1 MFLSNTKK
9 LNMKINYTTAA
20 ESPNVRFKS
29 LLQLQTLFAI
39 SLLIL
44 TCSTKVNAQENI
56 EVKQY
61 TKPSW
66 MFGVA
71 AGANFNFYRG
81 STYMLN
87 GDFTPPTAFHNGNG
101 VGLFIA
107 PNIEFHRPD
116 SRFGFILQA
125 GYDSRQGNFKEVKTP
140 CNCPADLN
148 TKLSYITIEPSLRF
162 APFKSNFYLYGG
174 PRVAFIQNK
183 SFTYEQGTNPDYPDQ
198 EQNPDVK
205 GDFSAMNK
213 NILSMQ
219 IGLGY
224 DFPLNATTSKTQFV
238 LSPFVSYHPYFGQN
252 PRSVETWNVTTLR
265 AGMVLK
271 FGQGKLI
278 ETPADGQ
285 VTFSVNPPTNVEYVK
300 VVREVFPIRNYVFFN
315 EGSTEIPNRYV
326 LLNKNQVKDFKEDQ
340 VQFYTPKNMSGRSE
354 RQMLV
359 YYNILNILGDRMVKN
374 PSAKITL
381 VGSSEN
387 GRQDGLA
394 MAQNIKTYLVTV
406 FEIKENRIAVEGRE
420 NPEVPSEQIGG
431 TKELGLLREGDRR
444 VSIESNSPELLM
456 EFQSGKNAPLKPIEI
471 VTGNQNSDTDIVFNN
486 KGAEESL
493 KMWSLQIKDEK
504 GKTQNFGPYTEEE
517 ISIPRKTIM
526 GNQPEGD
533 YKIVM
538 TGTTKSGKNINQ
550 ESTMHLVPY
559 VAPTV
564 QESIRFSVIYEFNES
579 KSIAIYDKYLT
590 EIVTPKIPKNATVI
604 ITGHT
609 DVIGEV
615 DHNKNLSLARANDV
629 KSILEKSLAA
639 AGRTDVSFKVRG
651 DGEDEKAA
659 PFENKYP
666 EERFYNRTVI
676 IDIVK

>member
-1 MFLSNTKK
+1 
-9 LNMKINYTTAA
+9 MKTNYTKAIA
-20 ESPNVRFKS
+20 SPNVRFITQ
-29 LLQLQTLFAI
+29 LQLQTLI
-39 SLLIL
+39 VVTLLL
-44 TCSTKVNAQENI
+44 LGFTKVNAQE
-56 EVKQY
+56 EY

-71 AGANFNFYRG
+71 AGANFNFYSG

-87 GDFTPPTAFHNGNG
+87 EGFTPLATFHKGNG
-101 VGLFIA
+101 VGLFLA
-107 PNIEFHRPD
+107 PSIEYHRPD

-125 GYDSRQGNFKEVKTP
+125 GYDSRRGSFDQVMTP
-140 CNCPADLN
+140 CDCPADLE

-174 PRVAFIQNK
+174 PRFAFIQDK
-183 SFTYEQGTNPDYPDQ
+183 SFTYKQGTNPNFPLQ
-198 EQNPDVK
+198 EANPDVK
-205 GDFSAMNK
+205 GDFSDMNK
-213 NILSMQ
+213 NIISMQ

-224 DFPLNATTSKTQFV
+224 DIPLNGTTSKTQFV
-238 LSPFVSYHPYFGQN
+238 LSPYVAYHPYFGQN
-252 PRSVETWNVTTLR
+252 PRDVETWNITTVR
-265 AGMVLK
+265 AGAVLK

-278 ETPADGQ
+278 ETPATGE
-285 VTFSVNPPTNVEYVK
+285 VSFSSTPPTNVATVK

-315 EGSTEIPNRYV
+315 ETSTAIPNRYV
-326 LLNKNQVKDFKEDQ
+326 ILNKSEVKDFKEDQ
-340 VQFYTPKNMSGRSE
+340 VQFKTPNTVSGRSE

-374 PSAKITL
+374 PNTKITL

-387 GRQDGLA
+387 GRQEGIV

-406 FEIKENRIAVEGRE
+406 FEINENRIAVEGRDK
-420 NPEVPSEQIGG
+420 PAVPSEQIGG

-471 VTGNQNSDTDIVFNN
+471 VTGNQNPSNDVIFDV
-486 KGAEESL
+486 KGAEETLSF
-493 KMWSLQIKDEK
+493 WTLQIIDEK
-504 GKTQNFGPYTEEE
+504 GKTQNYGPYTQEQV
-517 ISIPRKTIM
+517 SIPRKTIM
-526 GNQPEGD
+526 GNQPEGN
-533 YKIVM
+533 YKTIM
-538 TGTTKSGKNINQ
+538 TGTTKTGKVINQ
-550 ESTMHLVPY
+550 ESTMLLTPY
-559 VAPTV
+559 VAPVV

-579 KSIAIYDKYLT
+579 KAISIYDKYLT
-590 EIVTPKIPKNATVI
+590 EIVAPKIPQNGTVI

-609 DVIGEV
+609 DIIGEV
-615 DHNKNLSLARANDV
+615 DYNKNLSLARANDV

-639 AGRTDVSFKVRG
+639 SGRTDVKFQVRG
-651 DGEDEKAA
+651 EGENEKLA

-676 IDIVK
+676 IDIIK

>member
-1 MFLSNTKK
+1 
-9 LNMKINYTTAA
+9 MKTNYTKAIA
-20 ESPNVRFKS
+20 SPNVRFITQ
-29 LLQLQTLFAI
+29 LQLQTLI
-39 SLLIL
+39 VVTLLL
-44 TCSTKVNAQENI
+44 LSFTKVNAQE
-56 EVKQY
+56 EY

-71 AGANFNFYRG
+71 AGANFNFYSG

-87 GDFTPPTAFHNGNG
+87 EGFTPLATFHKGNG
-101 VGLFIA
+101 VGLFLA
-107 PNIEFHRPD
+107 PSIEYHRPD

-125 GYDSRQGNFKEVKTP
+125 GYDSRRGSFDQVMTP
-140 CNCPADLN
+140 CDCPADLE

-174 PRVAFIQNK
+174 PRFAFIQDK
-183 SFTYEQGTNPDYPDQ
+183 SFTYKQGTNPNFPLQ
-198 EQNPDVK
+198 EANPDVK
-205 GDFSAMNK
+205 GDFSDMNK
-213 NILSMQ
+213 NIISMQ

-224 DFPLNATTSKTQFV
+224 DIPLNGTTSKTQFV
-238 LSPFVSYHPYFGQN
+238 LSPFVAYHPYFGQN
-252 PRSVETWNVTTLR
+252 PRDVETWNITTVR
-265 AGMVLK
+265 AGAVLK

-278 ETPADGQ
+278 EPPATGE
-285 VTFSVNPPTNVEYVK
+285 VSFSSTPPTNVATVK
-300 VVREVFPIRNYVFFN
+300 VVREVFPLRNYVFFN
-315 EGSTEIPNRYV
+315 ETSTAIPNRYV
-326 LLNKNQVKDFKEDQ
+326 ILNKSEVKDFKEDQ
-340 VQFYTPKNMSGRSE
+340 VQFKTPNTVSGRSE

-374 PSAKITL
+374 PNTKITL

-387 GRQDGLA
+387 GRQEGIV

-406 FEIKENRIAVEGRE
+406 FEINENRIAVEGRDK
-420 NPEVPSEQIGG
+420 PAVPSEQIGG

-471 VTGNQNSDTDIVFNN
+471 VTGNQNPSNDVIFDV
-486 KGAEESL
+486 KGAEETLSF
-493 KMWSLQIKDEK
+493 WTLQIIDEK
-504 GKTQNFGPYTEEE
+504 GKTQNYGPYTQEQV
-517 ISIPRKTIM
+517 SIPRKTIM
-526 GNQPEGD
+526 GNQPEGN
-533 YKIVM
+533 YKTIM
-538 TGTTKSGKNINQ
+538 TGTTKTGKVINQ
-550 ESTMHLVPY
+550 ESTMFLTPY
-559 VAPTV
+559 VAPVV

-579 KSIAIYDKYLT
+579 KAINIYDKYLT
-590 EIVTPKIPKNATVI
+590 EIVAPKIPQNGTVI

-615 DHNKNLSLARANDV
+615 DYNKNLSLARANDV

-639 AGRTDVSFKVRG
+639 SGRTDVKFQVRG
-651 DGEDEKAA
+651 EGENEKLA

-676 IDIVK
+676 IDIIK

>member
-1 MFLSNTKK
+1 
-9 LNMKINYTTAA
+9 MKTNYTKAIA
-20 ESPNVRFKS
+20 SPNVRFITQ
-29 LLQLQTLFAI
+29 LQLQTLI
-39 SLLIL
+39 VVMLLLLSFI
-44 TCSTKVNAQENI
+44 KVNAQE
-56 EVKQY
+56 EY

-71 AGANFNFYRG
+71 AGANFNFYSG

-87 GDFTPPTAFHNGNG
+87 EGFTSLATFHKGNG
-101 VGLFIA
+101 VGLFLA
-107 PNIEFHRPD
+107 PSIEYHRPD

-125 GYDSRQGNFKEVKTP
+125 GYDSRRGSFDQVMTP
-140 CNCPADLN
+140 CDCPADLE

-174 PRVAFIQNK
+174 PRFAFIQDK
-183 SFTYEQGTNPDYPDQ
+183 SFTYKQGTNPNFPLQ
-198 EQNPDVK
+198 EANPDVK
-205 GDFSAMNK
+205 GDFSDMNK
-213 NILSMQ
+213 NIISMQ

-224 DFPLNATTSKTQFV
+224 DIPLNGTTSKTQFV
-238 LSPFVSYHPYFGQN
+238 LSPFVAYHPYFGQN
-252 PRSVETWNVTTLR
+252 PRDVETWNITTVR
-265 AGMVLK
+265 AGAVLK

-278 ETPADGQ
+278 ETPADGE
-285 VTFSVNPPTNVEYVK
+285 VTFTTNPPTNVATVK

-315 EGSTEIPNRYV
+315 ETSTAIPNRYII
-326 LLNKNQVKDFKEDQ
+326 LNKSEVKDFKEDQ
-340 VQFYTPKNMSGRSE
+340 VQFKTPNTVSGRSE

-374 PSAKITL
+374 PNTTITL

-387 GRQDGLA
+387 GRQEGLV

-406 FEIKENRIAVEGRE
+406 FEIKENRIALEGRDK
-420 NPEVPSEQIGG
+420 PAVPSEQIGG

-471 VTGNQNSDTDIVFNN
+471 VTSNQNQSNDVVFDV
-486 KGAEESL
+486 KGAQESL
-493 KMWSLQIKDEK
+493 SFWSLQIKDEK
-504 GKTQNFGPYTEEE
+504 GKTQNYGPYTEEQV
-517 ISIPRKTIM
+517 SIPRATIM

-533 YKIVM
+533 YKVVM
-538 TGTTKSGKNINQ
+538 TGTTKSGKVINQ
-550 ESTMHLVPY
+550 ESTMRLTPY
-559 VAPTV
+559 VAPVV

-579 KSIAIYDKYLT
+579 KAINIYDKYLT
-590 EIVTPKIPKNATVI
+590 EVVAPKIPKNGTVI

-615 DHNKNLSLARANDV
+615 DYNKNLSLARANDV

-639 AGRTDVSFKVRG
+639 SGRTDVKFQVRG
-651 DGEDEKAA
+651 EGENEKLA

>member
-1 MFLSNTKK
+1 
-9 LNMKINYTTAA
+9 MKTNYTKAIA
-20 ESPNVRFKS
+20 SPNVRFITQ
-29 LLQLQTLFAI
+29 LQLQTLI
-39 SLLIL
+39 VVTLLL
-44 TCSTKVNAQENI
+44 LSFTKVNAQE
-56 EVKQY
+56 EY

-71 AGANFNFYRG
+71 AGANFNFYSG

-87 GDFTPPTAFHNGNG
+87 QGFTPLATFHKGNG
-101 VGLFIA
+101 VGLFLA
-107 PNIEFHRPD
+107 PSIEYHRPD

-125 GYDSRQGNFKEVKTP
+125 GYDSRRGSFDQVMTP
-140 CNCPADLN
+140 CDCPADLE

-174 PRVAFIQNK
+174 PRFAFIQDK
-183 SFTYEQGTNPDYPDQ
+183 SFTYKQGTNPNFPLQ
-198 EQNPDVK
+198 EANPDVK
-205 GDFSAMNK
+205 GDFSDMNK
-213 NILSMQ
+213 NIISMQ

-224 DFPLNATTSKTQFV
+224 DIPLNGTTSKTQFV
-238 LSPFVSYHPYFGQN
+238 LSPFVAYHPYFGQN
-252 PRSVETWNVTTLR
+252 PRDVETWNITTVR
-265 AGMVLK
+265 AGAVLK

-278 ETPADGQ
+278 ETPATGE
-285 VTFSVNPPTNVEYVK
+285 VSFSSTPPTNVATVK

-315 EGSTEIPNRYV
+315 ETSTAIPNRYV
-326 LLNKNQVKDFKEDQ
+326 ILNKSEVKDFKEDQ
-340 VQFYTPKNMSGRSE
+340 VQFKTPNTVSGRSE

-374 PSAKITL
+374 PNTKITL

-387 GRQDGLA
+387 GRQEGIV

-406 FEIKENRIAVEGRE
+406 FEINENRIAVEGRDK
-420 NPEVPSEQIGG
+420 PAVPSEQIGG

-471 VTGNQNSDTDIVFNN
+471 VTGNQNPSNDVIFDV
-486 KGAEESL
+486 KGAEETLSF
-493 KMWSLQIKDEK
+493 WTLQIIDEK
-504 GKTQNFGPYTEEE
+504 GKTKNYGPYTQEQV
-517 ISIPRKTIM
+517 SIPRKTIM
-526 GNQPEGD
+526 GNQPEGN
-533 YKIVM
+533 YKTIM
-538 TGTTKSGKNINQ
+538 TGTTKTGKVINQ
-550 ESTMHLVPY
+550 ESTMLLTPY
-559 VAPTV
+559 VAPVV

-579 KSIAIYDKYLT
+579 KAINIYDKYLT
-590 EIVTPKIPKNATVI
+590 EIVAPKIPQNGTVI

-609 DVIGEV
+609 DVIG
-615 DHNKNLSLARANDV
+615 DMNYNKNLSLARANDV

-639 AGRTDVSFKVRG
+639 SGRTDVKFQVRG
-651 DGEDEKAA
+651 EGENEKLA

-676 IDIVK
+676 IDIIK

>member
-1 MFLSNTKK
+1 
-9 LNMKINYTTAA
+9 MKTNYTKAIA
-20 ESPNVRFKS
+20 SPNVRFITQ
-29 LLQLQTLFAI
+29 LQLQTLI
-39 SLLIL
+39 VVTLLL
-44 TCSTKVNAQENI
+44 LSFTKVNAQE
-56 EVKQY
+56 EY

-71 AGANFNFYRG
+71 AGANFNFYSG

-87 GDFTPPTAFHNGNG
+87 EGFTPLATFHKGNG
-101 VGLFIA
+101 VGLFLA
-107 PNIEFHRPD
+107 PSIEYHRPD

-125 GYDSRQGNFKEVKTP
+125 GYDSRRGSFDQVMTP
-140 CNCPADLN
+140 CDCPADLE

-174 PRVAFIQNK
+174 PRFAFIQDK
-183 SFTYEQGTNPDYPDQ
+183 SFTYKQGTNPNFPLQ
-198 EQNPDVK
+198 EANPDVK
-205 GDFSAMNK
+205 GDFSDMNK
-213 NILSMQ
+213 NIISMQ

-224 DFPLNATTSKTQFV
+224 DIPLNGTTSKTQFV
-238 LSPFVSYHPYFGQN
+238 LSPFVAYHPYFGQN
-252 PRSVETWNVTTLR
+252 PRDVETWNITTVR
-265 AGMVLK
+265 AGAVLK

-278 ETPADGQ
+278 ETPATGE
-285 VTFSVNPPTNVEYVK
+285 VSFSSTPPTNVATVK
-300 VVREVFPIRNYVFFN
+300 VVREVFPLRNYVFFN
-315 EGSTEIPNRYV
+315 ETSTAIPNRYV
-326 LLNKNQVKDFKEDQ
+326 ILNKSEVKDFKEDQ
-340 VQFYTPKNMSGRSE
+340 VQFKTPNTVSGRSE

-374 PSAKITL
+374 PNTKITL

-387 GRQDGLA
+387 GRQEGLV

-406 FEIKENRIAVEGRE
+406 FEINENRIAVEGRDK
-420 NPEVPSEQIGG
+420 PAVPSEQIGG

-471 VTGNQNSDTDIVFNN
+471 VTGNQNPSNDVIFDV
-486 KGAEESL
+486 KGAEETLSF
-493 KMWSLQIKDEK
+493 WTLQIIDEK
-504 GKTQNFGPYTEEE
+504 GKTQNYGPYTQEQV
-517 ISIPRKTIM
+517 SIPRKTIM
-526 GNQPEGD
+526 GNQPEGN
-533 YKIVM
+533 YKTIM
-538 TGTTKSGKNINQ
+538 TGTTKTGKVINQ
-550 ESTMHLVPY
+550 ESTMLLTPY
-559 VAPTV
+559 VAPVV

-579 KSIAIYDKYLT
+579 KAISIYDKYLT
-590 EIVTPKIPKNATVI
+590 EIVAPKIPQNGTVI

-615 DHNKNLSLARANDV
+615 DYNKNLSLARANDV

-639 AGRTDVSFKVRG
+639 SGRTDVKFQVRG
-651 DGEDEKAA
+651 EGENEKLA

-676 IDIVK
+676 IDIIK

>member
-1 MFLSNTKK
+1 
-9 LNMKINYTTAA
+9 MKTNYTKAIA
-20 ESPNVRFKS
+20 SPNVRFITQ
-29 LLQLQTLFAI
+29 LQLQTLI
-39 SLLIL
+39 VVTLLL
-44 TCSTKVNAQENI
+44 LSFTKVNAQE
-56 EVKQY
+56 EY

-71 AGANFNFYRG
+71 AGANFNFYSG

-87 GDFTPPTAFHNGNG
+87 EGFTPLATFHKGNG
-101 VGLFIA
+101 VGLFLA
-107 PNIEFHRPD
+107 PSIEYHRPD

-125 GYDSRQGNFKEVKTP
+125 GYDSRRGSFDQVMTP
-140 CNCPADLN
+140 CDCPADLE

-174 PRVAFIQNK
+174 PRFAFIQDK
-183 SFTYEQGTNPDYPDQ
+183 SFTYKQGTNPNFPLQ
-198 EQNPDVK
+198 EANPDVK
-205 GDFSAMNK
+205 GDFSDMNK
-213 NILSMQ
+213 NIISMQ

-224 DFPLNATTSKTQFV
+224 DIPLNGTTSKTQFV
-238 LSPFVSYHPYFGQN
+238 LSPFVAYHPYFGQN
-252 PRSVETWNVTTLR
+252 PRDVETWNITTVR
-265 AGMVLK
+265 AGAVLK

-278 ETPADGQ
+278 ETPATGE
-285 VTFSVNPPTNVEYVK
+285 VSFSSTPPTNVATVK
-300 VVREVFPIRNYVFFN
+300 VVREVFPLRNYVFFN
-315 EGSTEIPNRYV
+315 ETSTAIPNRYV
-326 LLNKNQVKDFKEDQ
+326 ILNKSEVKDFKEDQ
-340 VQFYTPKNMSGRSE
+340 VQFKTPNTVSGRSE

-374 PSAKITL
+374 PNTKITL

-387 GRQDGLA
+387 GRQEGIV

-406 FEIKENRIAVEGRE
+406 FEINENRIAVEGRDK
-420 NPEVPSEQIGG
+420 PAVPSEQIGG

-471 VTGNQNSDTDIVFNN
+471 VTGNQNPSNDVIFDV
-486 KGAEESL
+486 KGAEETLSF
-493 KMWSLQIKDEK
+493 WTLQIIDEK
-504 GKTQNFGPYTEEE
+504 GKTQNYGPYTQEQV
-517 ISIPRKTIM
+517 SIPRKTIM
-526 GNQPEGD
+526 GNQPEGN
-533 YKIVM
+533 YKTIM
-538 TGTTKSGKNINQ
+538 TGTTKTGKVINQ
-550 ESTMHLVPY
+550 ESTMFLTPY
-559 VAPTV
+559 VAPVV

-579 KSIAIYDKYLT
+579 KAINIYDKYLT
-590 EIVTPKIPKNATVI
+590 EIVAPKIPQNGTVI

-615 DHNKNLSLARANDV
+615 DYNKNLSLARANDV

-639 AGRTDVSFKVRG
+639 SGRTDVKFQVRG
-651 DGEDEKAA
+651 EGENEKLA

-676 IDIVK
+676 IDIIK

>member
-1 MFLSNTKK
+1 
-9 LNMKINYTTAA
+9 MKTNYTKAIA
-20 ESPNVRFKS
+20 SPNVRFITQ
-29 LLQLQTLFAI
+29 LQLQTLI
-39 SLLIL
+39 VVTLLL
-44 TCSTKVNAQENI
+44 LSFTKVNAQE
-56 EVKQY
+56 EY

-71 AGANFNFYRG
+71 AGANFNFYSG

-87 GDFTPPTAFHNGNG
+87 EGFTPLATFHKGNG
-101 VGLFIA
+101 VGLFLA
-107 PNIEFHRPD
+107 PSIEYHRPD

-125 GYDSRQGNFKEVKTP
+125 GYDSRRGSFDQVMTP
-140 CNCPADLN
+140 CDCPADLE

-174 PRVAFIQNK
+174 PRFAFIQDK
-183 SFTYEQGTNPDYPDQ
+183 SFTYKQGTNPNFPLQ
-198 EQNPDVK
+198 EANPDVK
-205 GDFSAMNK
+205 GDFSDMNK
-213 NILSMQ
+213 NIISMQ

-224 DFPLNATTSKTQFV
+224 DIPLNGTTSKTQFV
-238 LSPFVSYHPYFGQN
+238 LSPFVAYHPYFGQN
-252 PRSVETWNVTTLR
+252 PRDVETWNITTVR
-265 AGMVLK
+265 AGAVLK

-278 ETPADGQ
+278 ETPATGE
-285 VTFSVNPPTNVEYVK
+285 VSFSSTPPTNVATVK
-300 VVREVFPIRNYVFFN
+300 VVREVFPLRNYVFFN
-315 EGSTEIPNRYV
+315 ETSTAIPNRYV
-326 LLNKNQVKDFKEDQ
+326 ILNKSEVKDFKEDQ
-340 VQFYTPKNMSGRSE
+340 VQFKTPNTVSGRSE

-374 PSAKITL
+374 PNTKITL

-387 GRQDGLA
+387 GRQEGIV

-406 FEIKENRIAVEGRE
+406 FEINENRIAVEGRDK
-420 NPEVPSEQIGG
+420 PAVPSEQVGG

-471 VTGNQNSDTDIVFNN
+471 VTGNQNPSNDVIFDV
-486 KGAEESL
+486 KGAEETLSF
-493 KMWSLQIKDEK
+493 WTLQIIDEK
-504 GKTQNFGPYTEEE
+504 GKTQNYGPYTQEQV
-517 ISIPRKTIM
+517 SIPRKTIM
-526 GNQPEGD
+526 GNQPEGN
-533 YKIVM
+533 YKTIM
-538 TGTTKSGKNINQ
+538 TGTTKTGKVINQ
-550 ESTMHLVPY
+550 ESTMLLTPY
-559 VAPTV
+559 VAPVV

-579 KSIAIYDKYLT
+579 KAISIYDKYLT
-590 EIVTPKIPKNATVI
+590 EIVAPKIPQNGTVI

-615 DHNKNLSLARANDV
+615 DYNKNLSLARANDV

-639 AGRTDVSFKVRG
+639 SGRTDVKFQVRG
-651 DGEDEKAA
+651 EGENEKLA

-676 IDIVK
+676 IDIIK